1 MKEVIKIEIHGEDT
15 NAVRFRDLLK
25 YYSKTLK
32 EAKENDNSSLLR
44 YYAAKRAIR
53 DIKRAMK
60 GRLNLLLVFPE
71 RPEDFINMLI
81 DDVEND

>member
-32 EAKENDNSSLLR
+32 EVKENDNSSLIR
-44 YYAAKRAIR
+44 YYEAKGAIR

-60 GRLNLLLVFPE
+60 GNLNLLLVFAE
-71 RPEDFINMLI
+71 TPEDFINMLI